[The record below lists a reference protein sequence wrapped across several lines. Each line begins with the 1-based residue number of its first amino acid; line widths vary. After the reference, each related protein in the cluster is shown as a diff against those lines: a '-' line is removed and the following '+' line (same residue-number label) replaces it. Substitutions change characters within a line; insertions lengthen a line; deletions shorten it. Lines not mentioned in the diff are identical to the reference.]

1 MAHILYAMIKTRPS
15 FDSRKIGKPDLIHEP
30 EEGSRRKPA
39 ALLGFTPP
47 TSPAGGCFLLGGVLH
62 GGISIFQSR

>member
-30 EEGSRRKPA
+30 EEGSPA
-39 ALLGFTPP
+39 QAGSPP
-47 TSPAGGCFLLGGVLH
+47 WLYPPN
-62 GGISIFQSR
+62 